1 MATQVQ
7 LRRGNTLQTSTF
19 TGAVAEVTIDTDKE
33 TIVVHD
39 GTTVGGYP
47 LARESS
53 LSANAIFSQA
63 AFNAANSAA
72 TLSAATDLT
81 QNNSI
86 TAAFLAANSAAT
98 LSAATD
104 LTQNNSIAAAFNQ
117 ANTDF
122 TNVSV
127 AAGTYGNTTHYGVVT
142 VAANGRVTA
151 VQTFVMQD
159 SSALAFSIAL
169 G

>member
-53 LSANAIFSQA
+53 VSSNAIFSQA
-63 AFNAANSAA
+63 AFNQANTGINNALSASSYANSAFTAANSAA
-72 TLSAATDLT
+72 T
-81 QNNSI
+81 I
-86 TAAFLAANSAAT
+86 
-98 LSAATD
+98 
-104 LTQNNSIAAAFNQ
+104 
-117 ANTDF
+117 DF

-127 AAGTYGNTTHYGVVT
+127 PAGTYGNTTHYGVVT
-142 VAANGRVTA
+142 VAANGRVTSVSTFA
-151 VQTFVMQD
+151 VSD
-159 SSALAFSIAL
+159 PSSLAFSIAL